1 MGGPGIGLADRHCD
15 PQRTGKILLAGDA
28 LQELKRQ
35 LPEWRA
41 EESRQLVKT
50 FLFPD
55 FKKAL
60 DFVNRVGAVAEQ
72 EGHHPDIHLAW
83 GRVDVQTSTHDAG
96 GLTESDFILAAKV
109 DRACFNH

>member
-1 MGGPGIGLADRHCD
+1 MSGPGLGLAGRHCD
-15 PQRTGKILLAGDA
+15 PQRTGKTLLAGNA
-28 LQELKRQ
+28 LEELKRQ
-35 LPEWRA
+35 VPDWRA
-41 EESRQLVKT
+41 EENRQLAKT
-50 FLFPD
+50 FLFHD
-55 FKKAL
+55 FLKAL

-109 DRACFNH
+109 DHVFFDH

>member
-1 MGGPGIGLADRHCD
+1 MGGPGLGLAGRHCD
-15 PQRTGKILLAGDA
+15 PQRTGKTLLAGDA
-28 LQELKRQ
+28 LEELKRQ
-35 LPEWRA
+35 VPDWRA
-41 EESRQLVKT
+41 EENRQLAKT

-109 DRACFNH
+109 DGTFFDH